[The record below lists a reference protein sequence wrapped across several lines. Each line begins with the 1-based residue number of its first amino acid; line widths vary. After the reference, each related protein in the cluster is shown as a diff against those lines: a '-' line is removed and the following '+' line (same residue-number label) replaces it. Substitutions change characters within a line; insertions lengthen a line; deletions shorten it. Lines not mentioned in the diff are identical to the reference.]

1 LDVVWFQIFDKS
13 EGPVCFPKAG
23 FSLIYQQR
31 LGQPMNP
38 GLDGNEFRSTFARLS
53 INTIAPRHRATLSE
67 RFAFP
72 S

>member
-1 LDVVWFQIFDKS
+1 MILAESLSNPYFSLLETCIRVDVVWFQIFDKS

-38 GLDGNEFRSTFARLS
+38 GLVGNDFLIHVR
-53 INTIAPRHRATLSE
+53 
-67 RFAFP
+67 
-72 S
+72 